1 MERNPHFFKVLLG
14 DFSQRLGIP
23 VEFLKHI
30 STATSESVTL
40 QGPSGRCWNA
50 ELNKSSKGT
59 FLCGGWADFAEDH
72 ALREYEFLVFRY
84 DGDFCFT
91 VKIFGVNACER
102 EDLFKVIQRKRRK
115 LCEIKDKSRRH
126 VESSLDVGCVLSSQA
141 IKKEVQSDHVSVLV
155 PDADGGK
162 YLNCSLCLACFFDKI
177 RHTMIKF
184 GNCLE
189 HSETLKD
196 VEIKSEC
203 DYLPI
208 KIIPSPKKVYKRS
221 CCCKRQLVIHEERSQ
236 AHEAANFFTSKF
248 PFTTVKLCRYHISK
262 PFVMR
267 LPRAFSHAHLPRN
280 KSVLILKDPNMK
292 SWEVTHIPR
301 EVDLDRLSGG
311 WPAFCHGNDLKL
323 GDFCVFE
330 LVKPLQLKVHIFR

>member
-30 STATSESVTL
+30 STATSERVTL
-40 QGPSGRCWNA
+40 KGPSGRCWNA
-50 ELNKSSKGT
+50 ELNKSRKGT

-102 EDLFKVIQRKRRK
+102 EDLFKVIQRKRLK
-115 LCEIKDKSRRH
+115 LCEIKDKSRRL
-126 VESSLDVGCVLSSQA
+126 VESSLDVGRVFNSQA

-155 PDADGGK
+155 PDADGG
-162 YLNCSLCLACFFDKI
+162 
-177 RHTMIKF
+177 
-184 GNCLE
+184 NCLE

-196 VEIKSEC
+196 VKIKSEC

-208 KIIPSPKKVYKRS
+208 KIIPSSKKVYKRS
-221 CCCKRQLVIHEERSQ
+221 CFRKRQLVIHEERSEAQ
-236 AHEAANFFTSKF
+236 EAANSFTSKF
-248 PFTTVKLCRYHISK
+248 PFTTVKLCQYHISK
-262 PFVMR
+262 PYVMR
-267 LPRAFSHAHLPRN
+267 LPRTFSLAHLPRN

-301 EVDLDRLSGG
+301 KVDLDRLSGG
-311 WPAFCHGNDLKL
+311 WPAFCHGNDLKI
-323 GDFCVFE
+323 GDLCVFE
-330 LVKPLQLKVHIFR
+330 LVKPLELNVHIIR